1 MNMPP
6 VEIGMAISGLKAA
19 REMLTAVVDG
29 KNEIATMDRVLEAIR
44 KLGDAQDNLYEL
56 REELLS
62 KQEEVAELKQ
72 QLADRG
78 RWEKE
83 AARYHLVKTEGGA
96 TVWESPEPV
105 HHHACPA
112 CFAKHS
118 LSILQDRRTFD
129 GSFTCPEPSCKATFL
144 IKAPR
149 PTTAPVR
156 TVISTGHDPYK
167 RRDW

>member
-1 MNMPP
+1 MPP

-19 REMLTAVVDG
+19 REMLSAVVDG

-56 REELLS
+56 REELLR
-62 KQEEVAELKQ
+62 KQEEVAGLRQ
-72 QLADRG
+72 QLDDRG

-83 AARYHLVKTEGGA
+83 VARYHLVKTEGGA

-112 CFAKHS
+112 CFAKQR
-118 LSILQDRRTFD
+118 LSILQDQRTYV
-129 GSFTCPEPSCKATFL
+129 GSFACPEASCKATFL

-149 PTTAPVR
+149 PAAAPAR
-156 TVISTGHDPYK
+156 TVINTGYDPYK